1 MLPISNIYAKPFRI
15 LHLGNFQG
23 YAELL
28 FKIALDI
35 PDIIE
40 RCTKVDWE
48 NNVNIHNEI
57 AQEIDDLFWS
67 YEKKGLKLHY
77 EQVEKIIEN
86 VKTVAVKRF

>member
-1 MLPISNIYAKPFRI
+1 MD
-15 LHLGNFQG
+15 
-23 YAELL
+23 
-28 FKIALDI
+28 IA
-35 PDIIE
+35 DIIE

-67 YEKKGLKLHY
+67 YEKKGLKLPY